1 MYVLQATNDQV
12 IGSARTEALVRLLP
26 QPPVRWDHIA
36 AGHNSILRTDEFC
49 QALRF

>member
-1 MYVLQATNDQV
+1 MVD
-12 IGSARTEALVRLLP
+12 SLP
-26 QPPVRWDHIA
+26 QPPIRWDHVP